1 MLNEIKI
8 SLRSLLFFIILL
20 GGIYPFFITGIA
32 QLFFPNTA
40 NGSFIFQN
48 EKRMGSLLI
57 GQPFQQDQYFW
68 GRPSATPIFADNAE
82 NSSGSNLGPLNVN
95 LFKQI
100 QARANLLKTKDPA
113 HQIDI
118 PADLVTTSASGLDPD
133 ISPLAAYYQ
142 IPRIA
147 HARQISAEQL
157 QELVNQYIQP
167 RYFFILGEPRM
178 NVLQLNIALDQIT
191 EKKNHA
197 K

>member
-20 GGIYPFFITGIA
+20 GGVYPFFITSIA
-32 QLFFPNTA
+32 QLFFPDKA

-48 EKRMGSLLI
+48 KKMIGSLLI
-57 GQPFQQDQYFW
+57 GQSFQQDQYFW
-68 GRPSATPIFADNAE
+68 GRPSATPTFANNAE
-82 NSSGSNLGPLNVN
+82 HSSGSNLGPLNPD

-100 QARANLLKTKDPA
+100 QARANLLQNKDPA
-113 HQIDI
+113 HQITI

-147 HARQISAEQL
+147 QARHISAEQL
-157 QELVNQYIQP
+157 QVLINQYIEP
-167 RYFFILGEPRM
+167 RDFFILGEPRM
-178 NVLQLNIALDQIT
+178 NILKLNIALDQMN

-197 K
+197 R